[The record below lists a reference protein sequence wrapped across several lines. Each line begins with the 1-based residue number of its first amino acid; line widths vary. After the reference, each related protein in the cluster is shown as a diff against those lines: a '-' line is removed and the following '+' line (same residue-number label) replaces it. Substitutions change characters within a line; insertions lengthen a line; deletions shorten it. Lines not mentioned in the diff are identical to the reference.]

1 MNLPEYS
8 LRNAKVIWFFLFV
21 LLVGGALGFSTLG
34 KKEDSVFVI
43 KSASLVCSYPG
54 ATPPEVEELITEPIE
69 REVQSMR
76 LVHKITSES
85 YYGVSKIQV
94 ELDPATPAREIPQLW
109 DELRRKVLNVQP
121 KLPAGAS
128 QITVAD
134 DFGDVYGIYYGLS
147 VDGGFSWS
155 ELRDWAQRL
164 KTALVTI
171 DGVQK
176 VTLYGE
182 QTPVVNVY
190 VSLAALANF
199 SIRPET
205 IVSTIGQQN
214 SIVDSGE
221 KQAGKLRIQ
230 ILEDGTYKTL
240 DDLAD
245 QLLFATSGKQYRL
258 GDIARVERG
267 YAEPSQTMMRVDG
280 RRAVGIGISTEA
292 GVDVVKAGAKIDGVL
307 ASLTRQ
313 MPVGMELTVLY
324 PENRIAREANSTFV
338 LNLAESVAIVILII
352 MLVMGFRA
360 GVLIGSS
367 LLFSIGGTLLL
378 MQFLGEGLNR
388 TSLAGF
394 IIAMGMLV
402 DNAIVVTDNAQQAML
417 RGAGRSKAVVDGA
430 NAPRWSLLGATL
442 IAIFSFLPL
451 YLAPSSVAEIVKPL
465 FVVLALSLL
474 LSWVLA
480 LTQTPLFGN
489 FMLRVK
495 PLGRDPY
502 DTKFYR
508 AFDRFLAALL
518 RRRWAVVAVVVGLF
532 ALSLVV
538 MGLMP
543 QNFFPSLDK
552 PYFRADVL
560 LPEGYDIR
568 DTERNLLSMEEWL
581 REQPEVKT
589 VSMTLGSTPPRY
601 YLASSSVSMRPN
613 FGNVLVELHDKRQTE
628 SVEARFNAWVTANL
642 PDVWLRSSLF
652 KLSPVPDAAIE
663 FGFIGENADT
673 LRRLTAAAEEVMWR
687 TPGAVN
693 IRNGW
698 GNRVPMWQP
707 VYSQMKGQRIGIT
720 RSQMARGIT
729 IATQGYALGEYREGD
744 QFMPILLKDE
754 NIGSYNLTNLQA
766 LPIFSPSGKVFSIE
780 QATDGFRFDFRP
792 GVIKRFNRQRV
803 MKAQCD
809 PARGVNTMQLFAALR
824 DSIDRAVVLPEGY
837 SMKVFGEQESQQESN
852 EALAEYMP
860 LTLVLIL
867 IVLLLLF
874 RNYREPVVI
883 LLMIP
888 LIFIGVVL
896 GLAVTGK
903 VFNFFS
909 LLGLLGL
916 VGMNIKNAVVLVEQI
931 GVLRAAGKD
940 PYEALTSAT
949 RSRIVPVAMASGTT
963 ILGMLP
969 LLFDSMFGAM
979 AATIMGGLLV
989 ATLLTV
995 CVLPVVY
1002 ALFYNIRKP

>member
-1 MNLPEYS
+1 
-8 LRNAKVIWFFLFV
+8 
-21 LLVGGALGFSTLG
+21 
-34 KKEDSVFVI
+34 
-43 KSASLVCSYPG
+43 
-54 ATPPEVEELITEPIE
+54 
-69 REVQSMR
+69 
-76 LVHKITSES
+76 
-85 YYGVSKIQV
+85 
-94 ELDPATPAREIPQLW
+94 
-109 DELRRKVLNVQP
+109 
-121 KLPAGAS
+121 
-128 QITVAD
+128 
-134 DFGDVYGIYYGLS
+134 
-147 VDGGFSWS
+147 
-155 ELRDWAQRL
+155 
-164 KTALVTI
+164 
-171 DGVQK
+171 
-176 VTLYGE
+176 
-182 QTPVVNVY
+182 
-190 VSLAALANF
+190 
-199 SIRPET
+199 
-205 IVSTIGQQN
+205 
-214 SIVDSGE
+214 
-221 KQAGKLRIQ
+221 
-230 ILEDGTYKTL
+230 
-240 DDLAD
+240 
-245 QLLFATSGKQYRL
+245 
-258 GDIARVERG
+258 
-267 YAEPSQTMMRVDG
+267 
-280 RRAVGIGISTEA
+280 
-292 GVDVVKAGAKIDGVL
+292 
-307 ASLTRQ
+307 
-313 MPVGMELTVLY
+313 
-324 PENRIAREANSTFV
+324 
-338 LNLAESVAIVILII
+338 

-417 RGAGRSKAVVDGA
+417 RGVARRQAVIDGA

-465 FVVLALSLL
+465 FVVLGLSLL
-474 LSWVLA
+474 LSWGLA
-480 LTQTPLFGN
+480 LTQTPLFGD

-495 PLGRDPY
+495 PAAHDPY

-508 AFDRFLAALL
+508 KFDRLLAGLL
-518 RRRWAVVAVVVGLF
+518 RWRWGVVAGVVALF
-532 ALSLVV
+532 ALSLAV

-560 LPEGYDIR
+560 LPEGYNIR
-568 DTERNLLSMEEWL
+568 DTERNLRLMEEWL
-581 REQPEVKT
+581 HEQPEVKT
-589 VSMTLGSTPPRY
+589 VSVTMGSTPPRY
-601 YLASSSVSMRPN
+601 YLASSSISLRPN
-613 FGNVLVELHDKRQTE
+613 FGNILIELHDRKQTE
-628 SVEARFNAWVTANL
+628 EVENRFNAYVVANC

-663 FGFIGENADT
+663 FGFIGDDIDT
-673 LRRLTAAAEEVMWR
+673 LRRLTQAAEDIMWR
-687 TPGAVN
+687 TPGTAN
-693 IRNGW
+693 IRNSW
-698 GNRVPMWQP
+698 GNRVPTWLP
-707 VYSQMKGQRIGIT
+707 LYSQMKGQRIGVT
-720 RSQMARGIT
+720 RSQMAQGIT
-729 IATQGYALGEYREGD
+729 IATQGYRLGEYREGD

-754 NIGSYNLTNLQA
+754 NIDAYNLTNLQA
-766 LPIFSPSGKVFSIE
+766 LPIFTPAGKVYSIE
-780 QATDGFRFDFRP
+780 QATDGFRFEYRG
-792 GVIKRFNRQRV
+792 GVVKRYNRQRV

-809 PARGVNTMQLFAALR
+809 PARGVNTMELFAALR
-824 DSIDRAVVLPEGY
+824 DSVTRAVPLPEGY

-852 EALAEYMP
+852 SALAEYMP
-860 LTLVLIL
+860 RTMILIF

-874 RNYREPVVI
+874 RNYREPVII

-931 GVLRAAGKD
+931 GVLRAEGKG
-940 PYEALTSAT
+940 PYDALVSAT

-1002 ALFYNIRKP
+1002 AIFYNIRES

>member
-1 MNLPEYS
+1 
-8 LRNAKVIWFFLFV
+8 
-21 LLVGGALGFSTLG
+21 
-34 KKEDSVFVI
+34 
-43 KSASLVCSYPG
+43 
-54 ATPPEVEELITEPIE
+54 
-69 REVQSMR
+69 
-76 LVHKITSES
+76 
-85 YYGVSKIQV
+85 
-94 ELDPATPAREIPQLW
+94 
-109 DELRRKVLNVQP
+109 
-121 KLPAGAS
+121 
-128 QITVAD
+128 
-134 DFGDVYGIYYGLS
+134 
-147 VDGGFSWS
+147 
-155 ELRDWAQRL
+155 
-164 KTALVTI
+164 
-171 DGVQK
+171 
-176 VTLYGE
+176 
-182 QTPVVNVY
+182 
-190 VSLAALANF
+190 
-199 SIRPET
+199 
-205 IVSTIGQQN
+205 
-214 SIVDSGE
+214 
-221 KQAGKLRIQ
+221 
-230 ILEDGTYKTL
+230 
-240 DDLAD
+240 
-245 QLLFATSGKQYRL
+245 
-258 GDIARVERG
+258 
-267 YAEPSQTMMRVDG
+267 
-280 RRAVGIGISTEA
+280 
-292 GVDVVKAGAKIDGVL
+292 
-307 ASLTRQ
+307 
-313 MPVGMELTVLY
+313 
-324 PENRIAREANSTFV
+324 
-338 LNLAESVAIVILII
+338 
-352 MLVMGFRA
+352 
-360 GVLIGSS
+360 
-367 LLFSIGGTLLL
+367 
-378 MQFLGEGLNR
+378 
-388 TSLAGF
+388 
-394 IIAMGMLV
+394 MGMLV

-508 AFDRFLAALL
+508 AFDRFLAVLL

-543 QNFFPSLDK
+543 QNFFPSLAK
-552 PYFRADVL
+552 PSFRADVL

-837 SMKVFGEQESQQESN
+837 SMKIFGEQESQQESN

-963 ILGMLP
+963 ILGLLP